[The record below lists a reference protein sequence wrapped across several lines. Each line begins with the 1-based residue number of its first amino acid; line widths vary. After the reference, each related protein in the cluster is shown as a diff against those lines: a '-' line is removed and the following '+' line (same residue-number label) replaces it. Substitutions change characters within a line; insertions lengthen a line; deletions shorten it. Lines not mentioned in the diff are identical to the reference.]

1 MITSRKLLTYL
12 LQALIHKERT
22 PLATIQNDMEYLAS
36 ICKNDETN
44 EINTSVKNSI
54 SKINNILDNAI
65 FVMNNQDDKKEETFL
80 ISDLKTINTVI
91 LNDND
96 YPNEKITTNKND
108 LFNYFKLLASSLSS
122 LHLLSSSKDKLLLNV
137 NKEGNSLLLTSSFKT
152 IETNSFETEKN
163 FNLLCEYINIKNNID
178 SIDSLL
184 SDILLIDLG
193 LSLNLKA
200 NKDYIFLTIKGFNV

>member
-80 ISDLKTINTVI
+80 ISDLKTINTLI
-91 LNDND
+91 LNNND

>member
-80 ISDLKTINTVI
+80 ISDLKTINTLI

-122 LHLLSSSKDKLLLNV
+122 LHLLSSNKDKLLLNV

>member
-80 ISDLKTINTVI
+80 ISDLKTINTLI

-96 YPNEKITTNKND
+96 YPNDKITTNKND

>member
-80 ISDLKTINTVI
+80 ISDLKTINTLI

-137 NKEGNSLLLTSSFKT
+137 NKEENSLLLTSSFKT

>member
-80 ISDLKTINTVI
+80 ISDLKTINTLI

>member
-1 MITSRKLLTYL
+1 MITSRNLLTYL

-80 ISDLKTINTVI
+80 ISDLKTINTLI

>member
-80 ISDLKTINTVI
+80 ISDLKIINTLI

-137 NKEGNSLLLTSSFKT
+137 DKEGNSLLLTSSFKT

>member
-12 LQALIHKERT
+12 IQALIHKERT

-80 ISDLKTINTVI
+80 ISDLKTINTLI

>member
-36 ICKNDETN
+36 ICKNDETS

-65 FVMNNQDDKKEETFL
+65 FVMNNQDNKKEETFL
-80 ISDLKTINTVI
+80 ISDLKTINTLI

-96 YPNEKITTNKND
+96 YPDEKITTNKND
-108 LFNYFKLLASSLSS
+108 LFNYFKLLANSLSS

-137 NKEGNSLLLTSSFKT
+137 KKEGNSLFLTSSFKA
-152 IETNSFETEKN
+152 IETNDFETEKN

-193 LSLNLKA
+193 LTLNLKA

>member
-80 ISDLKTINTVI
+80 ISDLKTINTLI

-163 FNLLCEYINIKNNID
+163 FNLICEYINIKNNID

>member
-22 PLATIQNDMEYLAS
+22 PLGTIQNDMEYLAS

-80 ISDLKTINTVI
+80 ISDLKTINTLI

-96 YPNEKITTNKND
+96 HPNEKITTNKND

>member
-65 FVMNNQDDKKEETFL
+65 FVMNNQDDKKEET
-80 ISDLKTINTVI
+80 V
-91 LNDND
+91 
-96 YPNEKITTNKND
+96 KITFYDSDPESGDKKEKALGDPIEVKKGDPIN
-108 LFNYFKLLASSLSS
+108 SS
-122 LHLLSSSKDKLLLNV
+122 D
-137 NKEGNSLLLTSSFKT
+137 E
-152 IETNSFETEKN
+152 
-163 FNLLCEYINIKNNID
+163 
-178 SIDSLL
+178 
-184 SDILLIDLG
+184 
-193 LSLNLKA
+193 A
-200 NKDYIFLTIKGFNV
+200 

>member
-36 ICKNDETN
+36 ICKNDETS

-65 FVMNNQDDKKEETFL
+65 FVMNNQDNKKEETFL
-80 ISDLKTINTVI
+80 ISDLKTINTLI

-96 YPNEKITTNKND
+96 YPDEKITTNKND
-108 LFNYFKLLASSLSS
+108 LFNYFKLLANSLSS
-122 LHLLSSSKDKLLLNV
+122 LHLLSSSKDKLFLNV
-137 NKEGNSLLLTSSFKT
+137 KKEGNSLFLTSSFKA
-152 IETNSFETEKN
+152 IETNDFETEKN

>member
-80 ISDLKTINTVI
+80 ISDLKTINTLI

-122 LHLLSSSKDKLLLNV
+122 LHLLSSSKDKLLLNI

>member
-65 FVMNNQDDKKEETFL
+65 FVMNNQDDKKEETFS
-80 ISDLKTINTVI
+80 ISDLKTINTLI

>member
-80 ISDLKTINTVI
+80 VSDLKTINTLI

-137 NKEGNSLLLTSSFKT
+137 DKEGNSLLLTSSFKT

>member
-80 ISDLKTINTVI
+80 VSDLKTINTLI

>member
-80 ISDLKTINTVI
+80 VSDLKTINTLI

-96 YPNEKITTNKND
+96 YPNEKITTNKN
-108 LFNYFKLLASSLSS
+108 SQ
-122 LHLLSSSKDKLLLNV
+122 HP
-137 NKEGNSLLLTSSFKT
+137 NK
-152 IETNSFETEKN
+152 
-163 FNLLCEYINIKNNID
+163 
-178 SIDSLL
+178 
-184 SDILLIDLG
+184 
-193 LSLNLKA
+193 
-200 NKDYIFLTIKGFNV
+200 

>member
-80 ISDLKTINTVI
+80 ISDLKTINTLI

-137 NKEGNSLLLTSSFKT
+137 DKEGNSLLLTSSFKT

>member
-80 ISDLKTINTVI
+80 ISDLKTINTLI

-137 NKEGNSLLLTSSFKT
+137 DKEGNSLLLTSSFKT

-193 LSLNLKA
+193 LSLNRKA

>member
-80 ISDLKTINTVI
+80 ISDLKTINTLI

-163 FNLLCEYINIKNNID
+163 SNLLCEYINIKNNID

-200 NKDYIFLTIKGFNV
+200 NKDYIFLTIEGFNV